1 MTKAN
6 ILIVD
11 DDPLVADSLAVFLRS
26 RGYEVAVETDSHRA
40 LRLLRD
46 GHNPDLLL
54 TDVNMPGL
62 DGFGLLREAR
72 KVDPSLVIVLLTG
85 YGTIES
91 AVKAMRDGAEDY
103 VTKPVIDEEMLL
115 TVERALKRRSLT
127 QENEQ
132 LKRQLNRS
140 LKLENLVG
148 SDHRMRKIYETMA
161 TVAATRATVLIT
173 GESGTGKSIIARAI
187 HHASP
192 RKDKPFVEVNC
203 GALPESLLESE
214 LFGHRKGAFTG
225 ADTDRLGKFKRADG
239 GTIFLDEIATAS
251 PSFQVRLLRIL
262 QERRIERVGD
272 DESTEVDV
280 RVILATNIDL
290 KEAVERNEFRED
302 LYHRINVVKIHIP
315 PLRERRG
322 DIPLLTEHFLRRYTR
337 ENEKEVGG
345 LADEAMSRLVG
356 YDWPGN
362 VRELENAIERAV
374 VLTRGSTLTPEDFP
388 PEISGQQPTP
398 AGGTVFD
405 FRPDGRTIMP
415 LKKAL
420 EGPEKEIIAATL
432 ASVNWNRQKAAK
444 LLDINRTTL
453 FNKMRKYGLLEIKR
467 GGKRRG
473 DAGDNGED
481 GEDE

>member
-1 MTKAN
+1 MSKAN

-11 DDPLVADSLAVFLRS
+11 DDPLVADSLAVFLR
-26 RGYEVAVETDSHRA
+26 RRHYEVAVETDSHRA
-40 LRLLRD
+40 LRVLRD
-46 GHNPDLLL
+46 KTPIDLLL
-54 TDVNMPGL
+54 SDVNMPGL
-62 DGFGLLREAR
+62 DGFALLKEAR
-72 KVDPSLVIVLLTG
+72 KADPSLVVVLLTG

-91 AVKAMRDGAEDY
+91 AVKAMREGAEDY

-140 LKLENLVG
+140 LKLENLIG

-161 TVAATRATVLIT
+161 TVAATRATVLIS
-173 GESGTGKSIIARAI
+173 GESGTGKSLIARAV

-192 RKDKPFVEVNC
+192 RKQQPFVEVNC

-214 LFGHRKGAFTG
+214 LFGHRRGAFTG
-225 ADTDRLGKFKRADG
+225 ADSDRLGKFKRADS
-239 GTIFLDEIATAS
+239 GTIFLDEISTAS
-251 PSFQVRLLRIL
+251 AAFQVKLLRIL
-262 QERRIERVGD
+262 QERRFERLGD
-272 DESTEVDV
+272 DESIEVDV
-280 RVILATNIDL
+280 RVLLATNIDL
-290 KEAVERNEFRED
+290 KAAVERGGFRED
-302 LYHRINVVKIHIP
+302 LFHRINVVNIHIP

-322 DIPLLTEHFLRRYTR
+322 DIPLLADHFLRRYTR
-337 ENEKEVGG
+337 ENEKPIAG
-345 LADEAMSRLVG
+345 LDDDALSKLVA
-356 YDWPGN
+356 YNWPGN

-374 VLTRGSTLTPEDFP
+374 VLTRGEQLTPEDFP
-388 PEISGQQPTP
+388 PEISGQQPV
-398 AGGTVFD
+398 ANNNAAFD
-405 FRPDGRTIMP
+405 FRPDGRTIVP

-432 ASVNWNRQKAAK
+432 ASVNWNRQKAAR

-467 GGKRRG
+467 GGKRRSTAEG
-473 DAGDNGED
+473 
-481 GEDE
+481 

>member
-1 MTKAN
+1 MSKAN
-6 ILIVD
+6 LLIVD

-26 RGYEVAVETDSHRA
+26 RSYEVSVETDSHRA
-40 LRLLRD
+40 LRGLKDGLRV
-46 GHNPDLLL
+46 DLLL

-62 DGFGLLREAR
+62 DGFQLLREAR
-72 KVDPSLVIVLLTG
+72 KVDPNLVVVLLTG

-91 AVKAMRDGAEDY
+91 AVKAMREGAEDY
-103 VTKPVIDEEMLL
+103 ITKPVIDEEMLL
-115 TVERALKRRSLT
+115 TVERALKQRNLT

-140 LKLENLVG
+140 LKLENMVG
-148 SDHRMRKIYETMA
+148 ADHRMRKIYETMA

-192 RKDKPFVEVNC
+192 RRDKPFVEVNC
-203 GALPESLLESE
+203 GALPEGLLESE
-214 LFGHRKGAFTG
+214 LFGHRKGSFTG
-225 ADTDRLGKFKRADG
+225 ADSDRLGKFLRADG

-251 PSFQVRLLRIL
+251 AGFQVKLLRIL
-262 QERRIERVGD
+262 QERRFERVGD
-272 DESTEVDV
+272 DESVQVDV

-290 KEAVERNEFRED
+290 KEAVGTGTFRED
-302 LYHRINVVKIHIP
+302 LFHRINVVNIHIP

-322 DIPLLTEHFLRRYTR
+322 DIPLLAEHFLRRYVR
-337 ENEKEVGG
+337 ENTKELKGI
-345 LADEAMSRLVG
+345 ADDAMSKLVG
-356 YDWPGN
+356 YEWPGN

-374 VLTRGSTLTPEDFP
+374 VLTRGNELTVEDFP
-388 PEISGQQPTP
+388 PEISGAQ
-398 AGGTVFD
+398 AGGGNHSFD
-405 FRPDGRTIMP
+405 FRPDGRTIVP

-453 FNKMRKYGLLEIKR
+453 FNKMRKYGLLDIKR
-467 GGKRRG
+467 GGKRREQT
-473 DAGDNGED
+473 A
-481 GEDE
+481 

>member
-1 MTKAN
+1 MSKAT

-11 DDPLVADSLAVFLRS
+11 DDPLVADSLAAFLRGKDYTVS
-26 RGYEVAVETDSHRA
+26 VETDAHRA
-40 LRLLRD
+40 LRTLRD
-46 GHNPDLLL
+46 GAAFDLLL

-62 DGFGLLREAR
+62 DGFGLLKEVR
-72 KVDPSLVIVLLTG
+72 KVDPALVVVMLTG

-91 AVKAMRDGAEDY
+91 AVKAMREGAEDY

-115 TVERALKRRSLT
+115 TVERALKRRLLT

-148 SDHRMRKIYETMA
+148 ADHRMRKIYETMQ

-173 GESGTGKSIIARAI
+173 GESGTGKSLIARAI

-225 ADTDRLGKFKRADG
+225 ADADRMGKFMRADG
-239 GTIFLDEIATAS
+239 GTIFLDEISTAS
-251 PSFQVRLLRIL
+251 PAFQVKLLRIL
-262 QERRIERVGD
+262 QERRFEALGS
-272 DESTEVDV
+272 DESVEVNV
-280 RVILATNIDL
+280 RVILATNVDL
-290 KEAVERNEFRED
+290 KEAVERGDFRED
-302 LYHRINVVKIHIP
+302 LFHRINVVNIHIP
-315 PLRERRG
+315 PLRERSG
-322 DIPLLTEHFLRRYTR
+322 DVPLLADHFLRRYSR
-337 ENEKEVGG
+337 ENEKPVDGFS
-345 LADEAMSRLVG
+345 DEAMNKLVG
-356 YDWPGN
+356 YEWPGN

-374 VLTRGSTLTPEDFP
+374 VLTRDSSLGLEDFAP
-388 PEISGQQPTP
+388 DITGAQPAT
-398 AGGTVFD
+398 GGGAMALD
-405 FRPDGRTIMP
+405 FRPDGRTVVP

-432 ASVNWNRQKAAK
+432 ASVNWNRQKAAR

-467 GGKRRG
+467 GGRRKPSATGG
-473 DAGDNGED
+473 DE
-481 GEDE
+481 EE

>member
-1 MTKAN
+1 MSKAN
-6 ILIVD
+6 LLIVD

-26 RGYEVAVETDSHRA
+26 RGYDVSVQTDANRA
-40 LRLLRD
+40 LRALKDGLRA
-46 GHNPDLLL
+46 DLLL

-72 KVDPSLVIVLLTG
+72 KIDPNLVVVMLTG

-91 AVKAMRDGAEDY
+91 AVKAMREGAEDY
-103 VTKPVIDEEMLL
+103 ITKPVIDEEMLL
-115 TVERALKRRSLT
+115 TVERALKQRRLS

-132 LKRQLNRS
+132 LKRQLTRS
-140 LKLENLVG
+140 LKLENMIG
-148 SDHRMRKIYETMA
+148 ADHRMRKIYETMN
-161 TVAATRATVLIT
+161 TVAATRATILIT
-173 GESGTGKSIIARAI
+173 GESGTGKSLIARAI

-192 RKDKPFVEVNC
+192 RRDKPFVEVNC
-203 GALPESLLESE
+203 GALPEGLLESE

-225 ADTDRLGKFKRADG
+225 AEADRLGKFLRADG

-251 PSFQVRLLRIL
+251 PSFQVKLLRIL
-262 QERRIERVGD
+262 QERRFERVGD
-272 DESTEVDV
+272 DDSQEVDV

-290 KEAVERNEFRED
+290 KEAVDRGVFRED
-302 LYHRINVVKIHIP
+302 LFHRINVVNIHIP

-322 DIPLLTEHFLRRYTR
+322 DVPLLADHFLRRYAR
-337 ENEKEVGG
+337 ENTKEITGIS
-345 LADEAMSRLVG
+345 DDAMNKLVG
-356 YDWPGN
+356 YEWPGN
-362 VRELENAIERAV
+362 VREVENAIERAI
-374 VLTRGSTLTPEDFP
+374 VLTRATELGVEDFP
-388 PEISGQQPTP
+388 PEISGAQ
-398 AGGTVFD
+398 ASGGGGNHSFD
-405 FRPDGRTIMP
+405 YRPDGRTIVP

-467 GGKRRG
+467 GGKRREQT
-473 DAGDNGED
+473 A
-481 GEDE
+481 

>member
-1 MTKAN
+1 MSKAN

-11 DDPLVADSLAVFLRS
+11 DDPLVADSLAVFLR
-26 RGYEVAVETDSHRA
+26 RRQYEVAVETDSHRA
-40 LRLLRD
+40 LKVLRD
-46 GHNPDLLL
+46 KTQIDLLL
-54 TDVNMPGL
+54 SDVNMPGL
-62 DGFGLLREAR
+62 DGFALLKEAR
-72 KVDPSLVIVLLTG
+72 KADPTLVVVLLTG

-91 AVKAMRDGAEDY
+91 AVKAMREGAEDY

-140 LKLENLVG
+140 LKLENLIG

-161 TVAATRATVLIT
+161 TVAATRATVLIS
-173 GESGTGKSIIARAI
+173 GESGTGKSLIARAV

-192 RKDKPFVEVNC
+192 RKQQPFVEVNC

-214 LFGHRKGAFTG
+214 LFGHRRGAFTG
-225 ADTDRLGKFKRADG
+225 ADSDRLGKFKRADG
-239 GTIFLDEIATAS
+239 GTIFLDEISTAS
-251 PSFQVRLLRIL
+251 AAFQVKLLRIL
-262 QERRIERVGD
+262 QERRFERLGD
-272 DESTEVDV
+272 DESIEVDV
-280 RVILATNIDL
+280 RVLLATNIDL
-290 KEAVERNEFRED
+290 KAAVQKGTFRED
-302 LYHRINVVKIHIP
+302 LYHRINVVNILIP

-322 DIPLLTEHFLRRYTR
+322 DIPLLADHFLRRYTR
-337 ENEKEVGG
+337 ENEKPIEGVNDDA
-345 LADEAMSRLVG
+345 LAKLVA
-356 YDWPGN
+356 YEWPGN

-374 VLTRGSTLTPEDFP
+374 VLTRGEQLTPEDFP
-388 PEISGQQPTP
+388 PEISGQQP
-398 AGGTVFD
+398 AANNNAAFD
-405 FRPDGRTIMP
+405 FRPDGRTIVP

-432 ASVNWNRQKAAK
+432 ASVNWNRQKAAR

-467 GGKRRG
+467 GGKRRTTAEG
-473 DAGDNGED
+473 
-481 GEDE
+481 

>member
-1 MTKAN
+1 MKKAN

-11 DDPLVADSLAVFLRS
+11 DDPLVADSLAVFLRG
-26 RGYEVAVETDSHRA
+26 REYEVSVETDAHRA
-40 LRLLRD
+40 LRGLRD
-46 GHNPDLLL
+46 QSSVDLLL

-62 DGFGLLREAR
+62 DGFGLLKGAK
-72 KVDPSLVIVLLTG
+72 KVDPNLVVVMLTG

-91 AVKAMRDGAEDY
+91 AVKAMREGAEDY

-115 TVERALKRRSLT
+115 TVERALKRRRLT

-140 LKLENLVG
+140 LKLESLVG

-173 GESGTGKSIIARAI
+173 GESGTGKSLIARAV

-225 ADTDRLGKFKRADG
+225 ADSDRLGKFKRADG
-239 GTIFLDEIATAS
+239 GTIFLDEISTAS
-251 PSFQVRLLRIL
+251 PAFQVKLLKIL
-262 QERRIERVGD
+262 QERRFERLGD
-272 DESTEVDV
+272 DESIAVDV
-280 RVILATNIDL
+280 RVVLATNVSL
-290 KEAVERNEFRED
+290 KEAVEKNEFRED
-302 LYHRINVVKIHIP
+302 LYHRVNVVNIHIP

-322 DIPLLTEHFLRRYTR
+322 DIPLLADHFLRRYTK
-337 ENEKEVGG
+337 ENEKPID
-345 LADEAMSRLVG
+345 AIDDEALSLLVA
-356 YDWPGN
+356 YQWPGN

-374 VLTRGSTLTPEDFP
+374 VLTRGEILTNEDFP
-388 PEISGQQPTP
+388 PEISGLQPAANNGP
-398 AGGTVFD
+398 GFD
-405 FRPDGRTIMP
+405 FRPDGRTVVP

-467 GGKRRG
+467 GGKRRTEAEG
-473 DAGDNGED
+473 
-481 GEDE
+481 